1 MSCQGIDGSLG
12 SNWKISL
19 VVPFYGN
26 KFVWEV
32 VVACNLSIIPF
43 LSLIIYSDYQASGI
57 GLQVFWLMYPKYR
70 KLWSPWKFLIAN
82 SFTIF
87 IETVEK
93 SYNGHCKLFLPLT
106 ASQNIRKYSKCHMWT
121 WLEFTSHHGMSSQ
134 NKQENFLT
142 PHL

>member
-1 MSCQGIDGSLG
+1 MSYLGIDGSLG

-19 VVPFYGN
+19 VVTFYGN

-32 VVACNLSIIPF
+32 VVACNLSINLVCP
-43 LSLIIYSDYQASGI
+43 IIYSDNQASGI

-87 IETVEK
+87 IKTVEK
-93 SYNGHCKLFLPLT
+93 SYNGHCKLLLPKI
-106 ASQNIRKYSKCHMWT
+106 SENIISVICEHD
-121 WLEFTSHHGMSSQ
+121 LNLHHTMGCLHQ

>member
-1 MSCQGIDGSLG
+1 MSYLGIDGSLG

-19 VVPFYGN
+19 VVTFYGN

-32 VVACNLSIIPF
+32 VVACNLSINLVCP
-43 LSLIIYSDYQASGI
+43 IIYSDNQASGI

-70 KLWSPWKFLIAN
+70 KLWPPWKFLIAN

-87 IETVEK
+87 IKTIEK
-93 SYNGHCKLFLPLT
+93 SYNGHCKLFLPLI
-106 ASQNIRKYSKCHMWT
+106 ASQNIRKYNKCHMWT
-121 WLEFTSHHGMSSQ
+121 DLNLHHTMGCLHQ